1 MICDEDRVLGFLF
14 EDLEESERTAFD
26 EHLLGC
32 ERCWTAVIEDRRG
45 RALAEALR
53 EPAPAGLADRVRLA
67 GETRRRAVP
76 LAPSRQ
82 RQVALL
88 AGAASLVAV
97 VLVGVVLAVVS
108 TPARISNMAATTA
121 AVRLGSALPDH
132 FAGPPMAHPEQM
144 APASTMTVGGV
155 QLTVTYFRVDS
166 GEAIL
171 AHSSQPFAMPAG
183 ATRIAGGAA
192 WTAEMGGMAIYCD
205 EVSPAAVV
213 VTPMPA
219 GAATELAAYL
229 GMPTS

>member
-1 MICDEDRVLGFLF
+1 MICDEERVLGFLF
-14 EDLEESERTAFD
+14 EDLDEGERATFD

-32 ERCWTAVIEDRRG
+32 ERCWTAVSEDRRG

-67 GETRRRAVP
+67 GDTRRRP
-76 LAPSRQ
+76 RSQGRSRE

-88 AGAASLVAV
+88 AGAAAVVAA
-97 VLVGVVLAVVS
+97 VLVGVVVAVVS
-108 TPARISNMAATTA
+108 GPTRVPSMDATMA
-121 AVRLGSALPDH
+121 AVRLGAALPDH
-132 FAGPPMAHPEQM
+132 FAGPPMHHPEQM

-155 QLTVTYFRVDS
+155 QLTVAYFRVEG
-166 GEAIL
+166 GEALL

-183 ATRIAGGAA
+183 ATRIADGAA

-205 EVSPAAVV
+205 ETVPAAVV
-213 VTPMPA
+213 VTPMAA

-229 GMPTS
+229 GMPTA